1 MRTEVARRLRL
12 ELQYAVEASGLPSRK
27 RFRTWAL
34 AALGEQA
41 DRPVGVV
48 IRIVGEAES
57 RAINGRYRGK
67 DAATNV
73 LSFPFE
79 APPGIESHHLGDLVI
94 CAPVVEKEALQQSKE
109 VIDHWAHMVVHG
121 ILHLRGYDHQSEPE
135 ARRMESLEKHIL
147 ETLGI
152 ADPYGMAI

>member
-1 MRTEVARRLRL
+1 
-12 ELQYAVEASGLPSRK
+12 
-27 RFRTWAL
+27 
-34 AALGEQA
+34 
-41 DRPVGVV
+41 VV